1 MAQIRLKACFPS
13 RTAGWLCFLFCLF
26 IPLVNVSAKE
36 TSGLLKNTALLE
48 APTREEVKLQV
59 YAEEPENLAEFFKH
73 RIQFGT
79 GFDEEYNDNLL
90 LQDNKKRD
98 EWISTLESLL
108 LFNDPRGEL
117 LYGARYEVN
126 AYRYHRSNNNAIDH
140 DFMVYADYDPG
151 GRIQYHAEY
160 GVEIAHYL
168 LFGDEK
174 IDILRRS
181 SKFQELVQTVW
192 RGKAQY
198 ALNTTNHFI
207 PQLIISTLDD
217 HSLSDTNAD
226 RKSWDFIADL
236 DHDLT
241 PTWTLF
247 GGYTRNNTLLPKSKT
262 KNSQSQ
268 GGRLGVRHALTEIED
283 LDATF
288 SVQQVEFKDGGASTN
303 MGFVGKW
310 IYQAGP
316 RTKLEFN
323 YSDTQGTSFSVGR
336 RQFRGQ
342 SPSVKVQYELTPL
355 TDLTASAGYNLQTSS
370 SQEVAAGGTPIHSE
384 KQTGYGLGL
393 GAEWRFRE
401 NGHIT
406 LDISHTRSY
415 SRDTTDNRGAVGFEI
430 SF

>member
-1 MAQIRLKACFPS
+1 MAA
-13 RTAGWLCFLFCLF
+13 
-26 IPLVNVSAKE
+26 SAKE
-36 TSGLLKNTALLE
+36 TSGLLKNTTLLE
-48 APTREEVKLQV
+48 APTPEKVKLQV
-59 YAEEPENLAEFFKH
+59 YAEKPENLAEFFKH
-73 RIQFGT
+73 RIQLGT

-90 LQDNKKRD
+90 LQDNKKQD
-98 EWISTLESLL
+98 EWVSTLESLL

-117 LYGARYEVN
+117 LYGTRYEVN
-126 AYRYHRSNNNAIDH
+126 AYRYHRTNNNAIDH
-140 DFMVYADYDPG
+140 DFLIYANYNPG
-151 GRIQYHAEY
+151 GRIQYHMEY
-160 GVEIAHYL
+160 GLEISHYL
-168 LFGDEK
+168 LFGDK
-174 IDILRRS
+174 QIDILRRS

-217 HSLSDTNAD
+217 RSLNDTNAD

-247 GGYTRNNTLLPKSKT
+247 GGYTRNNILLPKSKT
-262 KNSQSQ
+262 KNSQSH
-268 GGRLGVRHALTEIED
+268 GGRLGVRHALTETED

-288 SVQQVEFKDGGASTN
+288 SVQRVEFKDGGTSTH

-316 RTKLEFN
+316 RTKLEFK
-323 YSDTQGTSFSVGR
+323 YSDTHGTSFSVGR
-336 RQFRGQ
+336 REFHGQ
-342 SPSVKVQYELTPL
+342 IPSVKVQYELTPL
-355 TDLTASAGYNLQTSS
+355 IDLAVSADYNLQTSS
-370 SQEVAAGGTPIHSE
+370 SQEVAAGTAPIHSE

-393 GAEWRFRE
+393 GVEWRFKE

-406 LDISHTRSY
+406 MDYSRGRSY
-415 SRDTTDNRGAVGFEI
+415 SRDVTDNRGTIGFEI